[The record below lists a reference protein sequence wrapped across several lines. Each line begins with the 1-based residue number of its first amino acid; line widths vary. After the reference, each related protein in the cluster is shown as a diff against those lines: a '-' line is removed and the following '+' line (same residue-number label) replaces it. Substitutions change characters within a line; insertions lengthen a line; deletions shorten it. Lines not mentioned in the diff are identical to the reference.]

1 MMQVLR
7 FMLRYILGKLFLFLI
22 SLLISSLVIFAV
34 LEVIPGDPAQ
44 FMLGI
49 GATEASLDALREELG
64 LNTSW
69 AQRYWRWISGMA
81 AGDFGLSYTYRTPV
95 IETVLERLAIS
106 LPLALMALGLVI
118 VIAPVLAVLA
128 AHHRGHIPDKAI
140 NTISQIGIA
149 IPNFWLAIMLIHLFA
164 LTLGWVAA
172 GGFSGWENGLGKGL
186 FSLLLPAISLAI
198 PQIVILTR
206 ILREELGE
214 TLDQDYIRTA
224 RAKGLSRLQALMRH
238 GLRNALLPV
247 LTILGMQFS
256 FLIAG
261 AIIIE
266 NVFALPG
273 LGRLIFQAIAQRD
286 LIMVESVV
294 FLLVFAVMVV
304 TLIVDLSYAIADPRV
319 RRRR

>member
-1 MMQVLR
+1 
-7 FMLRYILGKLFLFLI
+7 MLRYILGKLGLFLF
-22 SLLISSLVIFAV
+22 SLLVSSLVIFAV

-49 GATEASLDALREELG
+49 GATEASLAALRQELG
-64 LNTSW
+64 LDHPW
-69 AQRYWRWISGMA
+69 PERYWHWISGMMK
-81 AGDFGLSYTYRTPV
+81 GDFGLSYTYRTPV
-95 IETVLERLAIS
+95 LETVLERLAVS

-118 VIAPVLAVLA
+118 MIAPVLAVLA
-128 AHHRGHIPDKAI
+128 AHHRGRVTDR
-140 NTISQIGIA
+140 TISMISQVGIA
-149 IPNFWLAIMLIHLFA
+149 IPNFWLAIMLVHVFA
-164 LTLGWVAA
+164 LSLGWVAA
-172 GGFSGWENGLGKGL
+172 GGFSGWQDGLGQGL
-186 FSLLLPAISLAI
+186 LSLLLPAIALAI
-198 PQIVILTR
+198 PQIVILIR
-206 ILREELGE
+206 ILREELAA
-214 TLDQDYIRTA
+214 TLDQDFMRTA
-224 RAKGLSRLQALMRH
+224 RAKGLSRLQALLRH
-238 GLRNALLPV
+238 GFRNALLPV

-294 FLLVFAVMVV
+294 FLLVFAVITV
-304 TLIVDLSYAIADPRV
+304 TLLVDLAYAWADPRI